1 MSFTERVYQ
10 EARKIPMGRVSTY
23 SRIAASIGRPG
34 ASRAVGQALSK
45 NPHGD
50 VPCHRVIKSSGELGG
65 FKGSPDN
72 SEKASLLCKEGV
84 EIKDHRI
91 DLERFLAPHA

>member
-10 EARKIPMGRVSTY
+10 EARKIPRGRVSTY

-50 VPCHRVIKSSGELGG
+50 VPCHRVIKSTGELGG
-65 FKGSPDN
+65 FRGSRDPT
-72 SEKASLLCKEGV
+72 EKESILRKEGI
-84 EIKDHRI
+84 EIKDNRI